1 MTFYYCITILLF
13 INCLYCEH
21 DFLHFDK
28 SNVTCN
34 YMDIISDRRAG
45 YLDWLVKK
53 ATEIH
58 LNKNNFNSEG
68 DFMLS
73 QAWSSIFSLLMNE
86 KQDKAQHILD
96 TAH

>member
-1 MTFYYCITILLF
+1 MTFCILTSLMLP
-13 INCLYCEH
+13 H
-21 DFLHFDK
+21 
-28 SNVTCN
+28 N

-68 DFMLS
+68 DFMLRK
-73 QAWSSIFSLLMNE
+73 AWSSISSLLMNE
-86 KQDKAQHILD
+86 KHDKAEHIPD
-96 TAH
+96 TVH